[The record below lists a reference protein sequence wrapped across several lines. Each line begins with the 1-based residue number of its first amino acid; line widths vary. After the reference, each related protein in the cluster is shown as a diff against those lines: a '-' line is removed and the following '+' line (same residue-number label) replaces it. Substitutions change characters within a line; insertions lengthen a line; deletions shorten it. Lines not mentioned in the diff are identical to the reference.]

1 MGFDWPEEPS
11 GESPRASRPAV
22 AERKLAFLGGER
34 VISIWK
40 AVVFLFLM
48 IEVAPRITGILI
60 LPFFKVLGGTSTV
73 FALLCFEAGNFGI
86 LLGACVLLSR
96 LEGRTFGDYGL
107 PRGTAL
113 GQNFWLGW
121 LLGLTEISVLIGLIT
136 GLGGF
141 TFGTFALRGT
151 AIASW
156 GLFHLVLFLFVG
168 LYEEF
173 LFRGYAQFTLGSGIG
188 FWPAAILLSAVFG
201 YMHRGNPGENWVG
214 ITSVLLIGLLFA
226 FTLRR
231 TGNLWYAVGLHAG
244 FDWGETYLF
253 SVPNSGALEP
263 GHLSNAVLHG
273 PAWLTGGTVGPEGS
287 VFCFVTMG
295 LQFLLVMWLF
305 PAEKREPTGGTA
317 ELQGQ

>member
-1 MGFDWPEEPS
+1 MGFDTPEGPS
-11 GESPRASRPAV
+11 GEGPRAAV
-22 AERKLAFLGGER
+22 AGPKLAFLGGAR
-34 VISIWK
+34 VINIAK
-40 AVVFLFLM
+40 AVVFLLLM
-48 IEVAPRITGILI
+48 IGVAPRITGILI
-60 LPFFKVLGGTSTV
+60 LPFFNLLGGTSTV
-73 FALLCFEAGNFGI
+73 FALLCFEAGNFAI
-86 LLGACVLLSR
+86 LLGACVFLSR
-96 LEGRTFGDYGL
+96 LDGRTFGDYGL
-107 PRGTAL
+107 PRGTAF

-121 LLGLTEISVLIGLIT
+121 LLGLTEISVLIGLIAV
-136 GLGGF
+136 LGGF

-151 AIASW
+151 AILSW

-201 YMHRGNPGENWVG
+201 YLHQGNPGENGVG

-305 PAEKREPTGGTA
+305 PAEKREPAGGTA
-317 ELQGQ
+317 EFDGQ